1 MHNMKTMF
9 KVNLCSLLPALL
21 LAVNVGAQEYSSTLR
36 LDCIFSGDNTTA
48 SISVSK
54 LHSIPGWAGRKVN
67 MDRALLKGN
76 GRISLLDAESSDTL
90 YVNTFSTLFQ
100 EWQSTE
106 EATRCVK
113 AFENVFLVPMPK
125 DKANVSI
132 EIFDSRGRT
141 SASLSYPVDP
151 KDILIRP
158 FTGDPLPHEYIHY
171 SGDPSEKIDIAIIG
185 EGYTEAEN
193 GLFMEDARKAVES
206 IWTHEPFSSMK
217 DRFNIVAVQTV
228 SRDSG
233 VSVPRQGVWKNT
245 ALGSHFD
252 TFYSD
257 RYLTTLNLFDLHD
270 CLEGIP
276 YEHIIILTNTETYGG
291 GGIYNSYVLVAAHHR
306 YTSPVVVHEFGHS
319 FAGLADEYY
328 YDDQFENMYHPDV
341 EPWEPNITTLNDGGA
356 KWKGLLGVEN
366 VGYYEGGG
374 YMSKGVWRPSD
385 DCRMKTNT
393 YPKFC
398 PVCEKAIRDI
408 IDFQTVESVSR

>member
-1 MHNMKTMF
+1 MKRLFT
-9 KVNLCSLLPALL
+9 KAALL
-21 LAVNVGAQEYSSTLR
+21 LGLLLPGIPSIGQDYDRTLR
-36 LDCIFSGDNTTA
+36 LDCIFSGDSRSA

-54 LHSIPGWAGRKVN
+54 MHSINGWAGRRVN
-67 MDRALLKGN
+67 MDRALLEGN
-76 GRISLLDAESSDTL
+76 GRITLLGGESGDTL

-106 EATRCVK
+106 EATRCAK

-125 DKANVSI
+125 EKAVVRI
-132 EIFDSRGRT
+132 ELFDSRKKV
-141 SASLSYPVDP
+141 SASLDYPVDP
-151 KDILIRP
+151 DDILIRP
-158 FTGDPLPHEYIHY
+158 FTGNPLPHEYIFR
-171 SGDPSEKIDIAIIG
+171 SGDSSEKIDIAIIG
-185 EGYTEAEN
+185 EGYTADEKD
-193 GLFMEDARKAVES
+193 LFMEDARKAAES
-206 IWTHEPFSSMK
+206 IWSHEPFSSMK
-217 DRFNIVAVQTV
+217 DRFNIVAVPTV
-228 SRDSG
+228 SADSG
-233 VSVPRQGVWKNT
+233 VSVPRKGEWKNT

-276 YEHIIILTNTETYGG
+276 YEHIIILTNTDTYGG

-306 YTSPVVVHEFGHS
+306 FTSPVVVHEFGHS

-328 YDDQFENMYHPDV
+328 YDDQYENMYHPDV

-356 KWKGLLGVEN
+356 KWKALIGKEG

-408 IDFQTVESVSR
+408 IDYQTVGSSR

>member
-1 MHNMKTMF
+1 MRILAT
-9 KVNLCSLLPALL
+9 LA
-21 LAVNVGAQEYSSTLR
+21 LAVLIGSAASAQGFDKTLR
-36 LDCIFSGDNTTA
+36 LDCIFSGDNDSA

-54 LHSIPGWAGRKVN
+54 MHSIPGWAGRGVN
-67 MDRALLKGN
+67 MDSALLEGN
-76 GRISLLDAESSDTL
+76 GRISLLDGESGDTL
-90 YVNTFSTLFQ
+90 FVNTFSTLFQ

-106 EATRCVK
+106 EATTCVK

-125 DKANVSI
+125 AKATVSI
-132 EIFDSRGRT
+132 ELFDSRRKV

-151 KDILIRP
+151 DDILIRP
-158 FTGDPLPHEYIHY
+158 FTGEPLPHEYIHY
-171 SGDPSEKIDIAIIG
+171 SGDPSRKIDIAVIA
-185 EGYTEAEN
+185 EGYTSDEMD
-193 GLFMEDARKAVES
+193 LFMEDARKAVES

-217 DRFNIVAVQTV
+217 DRFNIVAVKAA
-228 SRDSG
+228 SKDSG
-233 VSVPRQGVWKNT
+233 VSVPRQGKWKNT
-245 ALGSHFD
+245 VLGSHFD

-276 YEHIIILTNTETYGG
+276 YEHIIILTNTDTYGG

-306 YTSPVVVHEFGHS
+306 FTSPVVVHEFGHS

-328 YDDQFENMYHPDV
+328 YDDQYENMYHPDI

-356 KWKGLLGVEN
+356 KWKDLLGVEG
-366 VGYYEGGG
+366 VGFYEGGG

-408 IDFQTVESVSR
+408 IDYQTVSNK

>member
-1 MHNMKTMF
+1 MKRLFT
-9 KVNLCSLLPALL
+9 KAALL
-21 LAVNVGAQEYSSTLR
+21 LGLLLPGIPSIGQDYDRTLR
-36 LDCIFSGDNTTA
+36 LDCIFSGDSRSA

-54 LHSIPGWAGRKVN
+54 MHSINGWAGRRVN
-67 MDRALLKGN
+67 MDRALLEGN
-76 GRISLLDAESSDTL
+76 GRITLLGGGSGDTL

-106 EATRCVK
+106 EATRCQK

-125 DKANVSI
+125 EKAVVRI
-132 EIFDSRGRT
+132 ELFDSRKKV
-141 SASLSYPVDP
+141 SASLDYPVDP
-151 KDILIRP
+151 DDILIRP
-158 FTGDPLPHEYIHY
+158 FTGNPLPHEYLFR

-185 EGYTEAEN
+185 EGYTADEKD
-193 GLFMEDARKAVES
+193 LFMEDARKAAES
-206 IWTHEPFSSMK
+206 IWSHEPFSSMK
-217 DRFNIVAVQTV
+217 DRFNIVAVPTV
-228 SRDSG
+228 SADSG
-233 VSVPRQGVWKNT
+233 VSVPRKGEWKNT

-276 YEHIIILTNTETYGG
+276 YEHIIILTNTDTYGG

-306 YTSPVVVHEFGHS
+306 FTSPVVVHEFGHS

-328 YDDQFENMYHPDV
+328 YDDQYENMYHPDV

-356 KWKGLLGVEN
+356 KWKALIGKEG

-398 PVCEKAIRDI
+398 PVCEKAVRDI
-408 IDFQTVESVSR
+408 IDYQTVGSPR